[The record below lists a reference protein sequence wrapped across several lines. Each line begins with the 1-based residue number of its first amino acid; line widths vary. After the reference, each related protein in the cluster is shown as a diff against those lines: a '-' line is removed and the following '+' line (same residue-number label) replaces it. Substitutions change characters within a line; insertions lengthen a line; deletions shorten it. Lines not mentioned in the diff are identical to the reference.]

1 MNVGSTKK
9 KNKDIPSDEKAALIA
24 EFADDMKA
32 ERIETLFVGDKTSV
46 TSYFVICTGTSD
58 THARAIG
65 DKVTERMREAG
76 HKPLRKNVIKNADG
90 WILLDF
96 GDVVF
101 HIFLEEK
108 RQFYDLET
116 LWTSM
121 ESDPNLIR
129 ET

>member
-1 MNVGSTKK
+1 MKVSSTK
-9 KNKDIPSDEKAALIA
+9 KNKDIPSKDKAALIA

-32 ERIETLFVGDKTSV
+32 ERIETMFVGDKTSV

-65 DKVTERMREAG
+65 DRVVEKMREVG

-90 WILLDF
+90 WILFDF
-96 GDVVF
+96 GDVIFHVF
-101 HIFLEEK
+101 MEDK

-116 LWTSM
+116 LWESM
-121 ESDPNLIR
+121 QTDPNLIR
-129 ET
+129 DAE